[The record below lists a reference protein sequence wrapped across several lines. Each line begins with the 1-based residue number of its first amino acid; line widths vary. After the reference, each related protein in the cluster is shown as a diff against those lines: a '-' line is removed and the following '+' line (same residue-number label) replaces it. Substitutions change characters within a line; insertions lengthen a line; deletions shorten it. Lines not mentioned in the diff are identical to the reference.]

1 MIIAIAGRTVDSEG
15 RVCSM
20 GSGKS
25 TVAETLI
32 KEHRFT
38 QIGLAD
44 PMRRF
49 VQEVYQFSDD
59 QVWGPSEARNAL
71 DERYPR
77 AAHDF
82 DADGKCRC
90 CGAVS
95 SGVHVPGP
103 HSQPRMPQN
112 PQCFLTA
119 RYALQTLGTEWSR
132 NCDPL
137 TWPRRLMQ
145 TALQLQEGGKYYDPK
160 KGIQYL
166 YDLSDVI
173 QPRTNVVVCDVRYR
187 NELDYIR
194 HNGGH
199 TVLVE
204 RPVDSLGDALNASHA
219 SEVDLNSVKIKEF
232 SAYILNDGSLEDLAL
247 KVDQIFQELSR

>member
-1 MIIAIAGRTVDSEG
+1 MIIAIAGRTIDSEG
-15 RVCSM
+15 WVCSM

-32 KEHRFT
+32 KEHRFA

-82 DADGKCRC
+82 DVEGKCRC
-90 CGAVS
+90 CGS
-95 SGVHVPGP
+95 
-103 HSQPRMPQN
+103 RN
-112 PQCFLTA
+112 PESQCFLTT

-247 KVDQIFQELSR
+247 KVDQVFQELSR